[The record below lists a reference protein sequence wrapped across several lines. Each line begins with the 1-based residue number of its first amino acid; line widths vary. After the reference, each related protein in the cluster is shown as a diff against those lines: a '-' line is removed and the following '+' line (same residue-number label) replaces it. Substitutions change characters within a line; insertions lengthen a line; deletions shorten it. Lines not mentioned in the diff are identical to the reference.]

1 MATASI
7 TLSVCKLF
15 EQCQCA
21 ISQSHLSLVTVLLGC
36 LVRRKK
42 EAREPHR
49 AAAHA
54 RRIHGLRAKM
64 YAEGRRKMKIQMKKT

>member
-15 EQCQCA
+15 EQCQRA
-21 ISQSHLSLVTVLLGC
+21 ISQSFHLLPCCLDALL
-36 LVRRKK
+36 RRKK